1 MVVKE
6 SLQTL
11 AIELT
16 RIVVEGL
23 KEKGGNSLQTA
34 DQILDVY
41 VQALD
46 AVTGERRKP
55 KSN

>member
-1 MVVKE
+1 MMVKE
-6 SLQTL
+6 SIQTL

-16 RIVVEGL
+16 RVIVEGL

-41 VQALD
+41 LQALD
-46 AVTGERRKP
+46 AVTGDRPKP